1 VCIVRALVPDF
12 RFDGWYPDR
21 QPACRARCSLGVLG
35 QARGQEGGPLW
46 VKKTASR
53 FSLRSTDLF
62 LSTRAT
68 ASRRN
73 CVPATSPAPTTGT
86 SCSCPNSSASR
97 RKASTSPPG
106 GRRLRETR
114 DLRGV
119 GGPGRRRSPRRGRS
133 WIRRTH

>member
-1 VCIVRALVPDF
+1 MLALQPGPPVCIMRALVPDF

-21 QPACRARCSLGVLG
+21 QLACRARCSLGVLG

-46 VKKTASR
+46 VKKTAAVSVYVQR
-53 FSLRSTDLF
+53 TCSCST
-62 LSTRAT
+62 TRAT
-68 ASRRN
+68 TSRRN

-86 SCSCPNSSASR
+86 SRSCPNSSASR

-119 GGPGRRRSPRRGRS
+119 GGAG
-133 WIRRTH
+133 